1 MFILP
6 PLTGDSSMIAY
17 LVRRAIYSVILLFAV
32 SIVGFI
38 IIELPPGDFLTTRL
52 AELEAR
58 GDRSAEQRIEELRA
72 RYGLDK
78 PEYMRYFIWVTH
90 FVRGDFGRSFRYEKA
105 VSSLIGER
113 IGLTLAITLSTLIF
127 TWMLAIPIGV
137 YSATH
142 QYSIGDN
149 IFTFLG
155 FIGLATPNF
164 LLALIAMFISVY
176 YFNVSVGGLFS
187 PEYVKAAWSFAK
199 VLDLMR
205 HMWIP
210 VVIIG
215 TAGTCGLI
223 RIMRGNLL
231 DILGQQ
237 YVMTARAKGL
247 KEVLVV
253 WKHAVRVA
261 INPLIST
268 LGMSLPGI
276 LSGGAL
282 TAIVLNLPTVGPLY
296 LEALQSQDMFLA
308 GFFLMFY
315 AIFLV
320 IGNFLADI
328 ALAQVDPRIRY
339 D

>member
-1 MFILP
+1 
-6 PLTGDSSMIAY
+6 MITY
-17 LVRRAIYSVILLFAV
+17 LVRRAIYSIILLFAV

-38 IIELPPGDFLTTRL
+38 IIELPPGDFLTTRII
-52 AELEAR
+52 ELQQR
-58 GDRSAEQRIEELRA
+58 GDRSAEQHIAELKA

-78 PEYMRYFIWVTH
+78 PEYMKYFIWITH
-90 FVRGDFGRSFRYEKA
+90 FVKGDFGRSFRYEQA

-155 FIGLATPNF
+155 FIGLAIPNF
-164 LLALIAMFISVY
+164 LLALIAMFICVY
-176 YFNVSVGGLFS
+176 YFNVSIGGLFS

-282 TAIVLNLPTVGPLY
+282 TAIVLNLPTAGPLY
-296 LEALQSQDMFLA
+296 LEALQSQDMWLA

>member
-1 MFILP
+1 
-6 PLTGDSSMIAY
+6 MIAY

-58 GDRSAEQRIEELRA
+58 GDRSAEQRIAELRA

-78 PEYMRYFIWVTH
+78 PEYMRYFIWITH
-90 FVRGDFGRSFRYEKA
+90 FVRGDFGRSFRYEQA

-176 YFNVSVGGLFS
+176 YFNVSIGGLFS
-187 PEYVKAAWSFAK
+187 PEYVKAPWSFAK

>member
-1 MFILP
+1 
-6 PLTGDSSMIAY
+6 MITY
-17 LVRRAIYSVILLFAV
+17 LVRRAIYSVLLLLAV

-38 IIELPPGDFLTTRL
+38 IMELPPGDFLTMRL
-52 AELEAR
+52 AELSQR
-58 GDRSAEQRIEELRA
+58 GDRSAEQRIAELTV

-78 PEYMRYFIWVTH
+78 PQYMRYFIWITH
-90 FVRGDFGRSFRYEKA
+90 FMKGDFGRSFRYEQK
-105 VSSLIGER
+105 VSSLVGER
-113 IGLTLAITLSTLIF
+113 IVLTLAISISTLIF
-127 TWMLAIPIGV
+127 SWMLAIPVGV

-142 QYSIGDN
+142 QYSVGDN
-149 IFTFLG
+149 IFAFLG
-155 FIGLATPNF
+155 FIGLAIPNF
-164 LLALIAMFISVY
+164 LFALIAMFVCVY
-176 YFNVSVGGLFS
+176 YFDVSVGGLFS
-187 PEYVKAAWSFAK
+187 PEYLKAAWSFAR
-199 VLDLMR
+199 VLDLMK

-215 TAGTCGLI
+215 TAGTCGLM
-223 RIMRGNLL
+223 RVMRGNLL

-268 LGMSLPGI
+268 LGMSLPAI

-282 TAIVLNLPTVGPLY
+282 TAIVLNLPTAGPLY
-296 LEALQSQDMFLA
+296 LEALQSQDMLLA

-315 AIFLV
+315 AILLV

>member
-1 MFILP
+1 MIFILP
-6 PLTGDSSMIAY
+6 LTGYSSMITY
-17 LVRRAIYSVILLFAV
+17 LVRRAIYSIILLFAV

-38 IIELPPGDFLTTRL
+38 IIELPPGDFLTIRIV
-52 AELEAR
+52 ELQER
-58 GDRSAEQRIEELRA
+58 GDRSAEQHIEELRA

-78 PEYMRYFIWVTH
+78 PEYMKYFIWITH
-90 FVRGDFGRSFRYEKA
+90 FIKGDFGESFRYEEP
-105 VSSLIGER
+105 VSNLVGER
-113 IGLTLAITLSTLIF
+113 IGLTVVLSLTTLIF

-149 IFTFLG
+149 VFTFLG

-164 LLALIAMFISVY
+164 LLALIGMFISVY

-187 PEYVKAAWSFAK
+187 PEYAKAAWSFAK
-199 VLDLMR
+199 VLDLMK
-205 HMWIP
+205 HIWIP

-247 KEVLVV
+247 KEALVV

-282 TAIVLNLPTVGPLY
+282 TEIVLNLPTAAPLY
-296 LEALQSQDMFLA
+296 LKALQDQDMWLA

-328 ALAQVDPRIRY
+328 TLAQVDPRIRY

>member
-1 MFILP
+1 
-6 PLTGDSSMIAY
+6 MITY
-17 LVRRAIYSVILLFAV
+17 LVRRVVYSALLFFAV
-32 SIVGFI
+32 SIVGFTI
-38 IIELPPGDFLTTRL
+38 IQLPPGDFLTLRL
-52 AELEAR
+52 TELQAR
-58 GDRSAEQRIEELRA
+58 GDRSANEHIAGLKV

-78 PEYMRYFIWVTH
+78 PIYMQYFIWITH
-90 FVRGDFGRSFRYEKA
+90 FAKGDFGESFYYEQD

-127 TWMLAIPIGV
+127 AWMLAIPIGV
-137 YSATH
+137 YCATH

-149 IFTFLG
+149 IFAFLG

-164 LLALIAMFISVY
+164 LLALIFMFVGVY
-176 YFNVSVGGLFS
+176 YFNVSAGGLFS
-187 PEYVKAAWSFAK
+187 PEYVRAAWSFAK

-215 TAGTCGLI
+215 TEGTCGLI

-237 YVMTARAKGL
+237 YIMTARAKGL

-253 WKHAVRVA
+253 WKHAMRVA

-268 LGMSLPGI
+268 LGMSLPAI

-282 TAIVLNLPTVGPLY
+282 TAIVLNLPTTGPLY
-296 LEALQSQDMFLA
+296 LKALQCQDMWLA

>member
-1 MFILP
+1 
-6 PLTGDSSMIAY
+6 MITY
-17 LVRRAIYSVILLFAV
+17 LLRRTVYTVILLFV
-32 SIVGFI
+32 ISIVGFI
-38 IIELPPGDFLTTRL
+38 IIELPPGDFLTLRV
-52 AELEAR
+52 AELQAL
-58 GDRSAEQRIEELRA
+58 GDMSANARIEQLKA

-78 PEYMRYFIWVTH
+78 PEYVRYFIWITH
-90 FVRGDFGRSFRYEKA
+90 LVRGDLGRSFRYEQA

-113 IGLTLAITLSTLIF
+113 IGLTLVIALSTLIF

-149 IFTFLG
+149 VSTFLG

-176 YFNVSVGGLFS
+176 YFNISIGGLFS
-187 PEYVKAAWSFAK
+187 PEYVKATWSFAK

-205 HMWIP
+205 HIWIP
-210 VVIIG
+210 VVIVG
-215 TAGTCGLI
+215 TAGTCGLV

-247 KEVLVV
+247 KEALVV
-253 WKHAVRVA
+253 WKHAMRVA

-268 LGMSLPGI
+268 LGMSLPAI

-296 LEALQSQDMFLA
+296 LEALQGQDMFLA
-308 GFFLMFY
+308 GSFLMFY
-315 AIFLV
+315 AVFLV